1 MTSGI
6 AILEY
11 ALACLKSLPKRHRL
25 NAKDIAMAHAI
36 MDILGQAEYAVTT
49 VDTFDEF
56 EQFDDDVK
64 DPDWNPEDDEARAP
78 LYETLPGQPN
88 VIQFAKGN
96 FVSKEKV
103 EEAVAFYG
111 SINGFNN
118 NGSRK
123 RPSFETMKRRFRFI
137 ENINHL
143 QKIVEIEKTGEY
155 KANRLQNLRFISDRL
170 AEIVEDHLR
179 KGSIMHDD
187 TLRFFIAQIIEAHN
201 LDIKFT
207 PSKSWLNDWKRANRI
222 SSRKITKFV
231 SVVRHQSKQDLEDQ
245 ASDFVENVNNVLAAR
260 DPSSVWN
267 ADQSGFQLIMHTA
280 RTHARTGSKRV
291 ECVVPTVAATTHSL
305 TVTVLASAAG
315 ELHPKLYVQLKEPGG
330 KFPRKGHFTADNLY
344 VTCGQSHIMTKK
356 HAVLFYKDM
365 LFHSSM
371 PDDMV
376 FVCDSWVGWVDNS
389 ARDSVTPSGYNVRKM
404 VIPAGCTGM
413 VQPCDVGIFGA
424 FKKVVKRIFGQA
436 QLEYPKYKIHTRDP
450 TLQMLALVYWQ
461 FQNPKLV
468 PWVQYAWHASGYDVG
483 RPPVFLSP
491 SEQLFPK
498 DVAQRC
504 SEPACRNTSF
514 ITCLYC
520 SKYYCFS
527 DFVISHHKCC

>member
-1 MTSGI
+1 MSSAI

-11 ALACLKSLPKRHRL
+11 ALACLKNLPKRPCL
-25 NAKDIAMAHAI
+25 NVKDVVVANTIIDVLH
-36 MDILGQAEYAVTT
+36 QVEYADTT
-49 VDTFDEF
+49 IEIVDGF

-64 DPDWNPEDDEARAP
+64 DPDYNPEDEEARVP

-88 VIQFAKGN
+88 VVQFAAGK

-103 EEAVAFYG
+103 DEAVAFYSSMDG
-111 SINGFNN
+111 YHN
-118 NGSRK
+118 NGAKK
-123 RPSFETMKRRFRFI
+123 RPTLETMKRRFRFI
-137 ENINHL
+137 EDRNHL
-143 QKIVEIEKTGEY
+143 HKLQQIETTGEY
-155 KANRLQNLRFISDRL
+155 KTNRIQNLRFIADRL
-170 AEIVEDHLR
+170 GEIVEEHLR

-187 TLRFFIAQIIEAHN
+187 TLRFFVAKIIASHN
-201 LDIKFT
+201 LDIQFT
-207 PSKSWLNDWKRANRI
+207 PSKSWLNDWKRAHRI

-231 SVVRHQSKQDLEDQ
+231 SVVRHQSKKELEDQ
-245 ASDFVENVNNVLAAR
+245 ANDFVEKVNDVLAVRA
-260 DPSSVWN
+260 PSTVWN

-356 HAVLFYKDM
+356 HAVLFYKNM

-371 PDDMV
+371 PNDTV
-376 FVCDSWVGWVDNS
+376 FVCDSWAGWIDDT
-389 ARDSVTPSGYNVRKM
+389 ARDSVMPSGYNVKKM

-424 FKKVVKRIFGQA
+424 FKKVVKRIFGHA
-436 QLEYPKYKIHTRDP
+436 QLEHPKYKMHTRDP
-450 TLQMLALVYWQ
+450 TLRMLALVYWQ
-461 FQNPKLV
+461 FQSPKLV
-468 PWVQYAWHASGYDVG
+468 AWIQYAWHASGYDVG

-491 SEQLFPK
+491 SEQLFPP
-498 DVAQRC
+498 DVAQKC
-504 SEPACRNTSF
+504 SKPTCRNISF

-520 SKYYCFS
+520 EEYYCFS